1 MMDQY
6 LIRACASAQ
15 LGSIVD
21 MSPKR
26 IWISLSSGVVDL
38 GSSAPAK
45 LSSSYAESV
54 VCQCKGVVDSGKP
67 SMRGNGEE
75 AFEEPLI

>member
-21 MSPKR
+21 MSSKG
-26 IWISLSSGVVDL
+26 IWISLFSRVVDFR
-38 GSSAPAK
+38 SSAPAK
-45 LSSSYAESV
+45 LSSSYAEGV
-54 VCQCKGVVDSGKP
+54 VCQCRGVVNSGKP

-75 AFEEPLI
+75 AFEESPI